1 MIRYP
6 SLILLLLLVGCT
18 PKHYITKDEEVVAMY
33 LDLPKAKEVLFA
45 SSLDNFKIL
54 AAHQNGSG
62 LWVINTLNNREF
74 RYFYV
79 VDGEIYIPEC
89 RYREKDDF
97 GTINCIYQQ

>member
-18 PKHYITKDEEVVAMY
+18 PKHYITKGEDVMAMY

-45 SSLDNFKIL
+45 SSLDNFKIH
-54 AAHQNGSG
+54 ATHQNGSG
-62 LWVINTLNNREF
+62 LWVINNLNNREF